1 MTDNSNPQDWK
12 KFKAIRS
19 MVFFCYEKHEAIL
32 STRHKK
38 RGIDNRDLPEIL
50 RGACY
55 ECIPAVDEH
64 DQSGHSYL
72 VVNISRNNAKRLF
85 GKRGL
90 PSFVFVEFNNDGS
103 THCEYLEKQNTDER
117 YHYKE
122 NDFIVIE
129 DSCQLETPSET
140 GGMFKFVGEHFRFSA
155 PLSVLIPID
164 DAIYSNICRLLRK
177 LEKEMNGENVE
188 TILEFAINR
197 VGFTPAM
204 YRQAITRSLL

>member
-1 MTDNSNPQDWK
+1 MTNNSNTQNWK
-12 KFKAIRS
+12 EFNAIRS
-19 MVFFCYEKHEAIL
+19 IAFFSNEKHEVIP
-32 STRHKK
+32 SPKHKK
-38 RGIDNRDLPEIL
+38 KDIDDRDLPEIL

-55 ECIPAVDEH
+55 KCIPIANGQDH
-64 DQSGHSYL
+64 SGHSYL

-140 GGMFKFVGEHFRFSA
+140 GGMFKFVGEHIRFSA

-177 LEKEMNGENVE
+177 LEKEMNDENVE

-204 YRQAITRSLL
+204 YRQAITRLLL